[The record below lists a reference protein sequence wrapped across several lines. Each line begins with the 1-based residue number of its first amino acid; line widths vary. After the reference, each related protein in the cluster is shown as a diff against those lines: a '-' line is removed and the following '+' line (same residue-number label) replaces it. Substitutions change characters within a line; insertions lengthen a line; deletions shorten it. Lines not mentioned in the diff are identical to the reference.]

1 MASAAFHFE
10 QAGQIDQMVKAGY
23 QAASQAERAG
33 MYHTALML
41 YQKLRP
47 HVSIEELGPRLAGVL
62 IVLGDWGEAEKL
74 IGLLPVEDTSVRLLR
89 SELAFVRGDFDG
101 ALAEAEMALIGSSAE
116 RVHVLI
122 RLADIALYLGDF
134 SEAQR
139 YGRSALDLAS
149 TSDASLRARCYGIVA
164 ATEFFGGD
172 IQDAETR
179 FRDALELL
187 EGLSEADR
195 DCLVHS
201 TILANLGTVA
211 ETTQEWAA
219 AEHHHRAALRLR
231 REVADARGVLQSLH
245 ALGRARLG
253 AGDRDEAERYFTEA
267 EQLAETLGETLERAK
282 IWHTRAEL
290 LLRDGDASHAQELA
304 TSALE
309 TFTQSRTQYDITHA
323 RVTLSRAALASGQ
336 ERLAVQQG
344 ALARS
349 AVQVMGYGLLCV
361 LYPED
366 VFDLAGRIDGAL
378 TAYACGDALG
388 VPWENAPMGATPSQI
403 EQLPAREGW
412 PRGTTSDDTALTLL
426 VAHHLA
432 DRDGDG
438 DPASFLAD
446 LAEQEAAISGL
457 GPTTTAAI
465 ERFRRG
471 DAAGGSPGRATNG
484 AAMRA
489 LPIGWVL
496 PHDQA
501 ERRRQVTV
509 TMSRATHAD
518 PAALVAAC
526 VMAACASWALEGAS
540 PSMLLAAAAEE
551 AREAAQEVATD
562 ARLADMLTQVSAGT
576 WEPPASGISLD
587 PYETVTA
594 VLWCATR
601 ATSLRSGLMNAVQ
614 LGGDTDTVAALVGG
628 LMGCKLT
635 AEQVRAELPWHRLV
649 VLPEPESAIA
659 ETAVAL
665 ATARAIQS
673 V

>member
-1 MASAAFHFE
+1 
-10 QAGQIDQMVKAGY
+10 
-23 QAASQAERAG
+23 

-47 HVSIEELGPRLAGVL
+47 HVSIDELGPRLAGVL
-62 IVLGDWGEAEKL
+62 IVLGDWSEAEKL
-74 IGLLPVEDTSVRLLR
+74 IGLLPVEDSSVRLLR

-149 TSDASLRARCYGIVA
+149 TSDASLRARCSGIVA
-164 ATEFFGGD
+164 ATEYFGGD
-172 IQDAETR
+172 IRAAETR
-179 FRDALELL
+179 FGDALELL

-195 DCLVHS
+195 DRVIHS

-211 ETTQEWAA
+211 ETRHEWAA
-219 AEHHHRAALRLR
+219 AGHHHRQALRLR

-253 AGDRDEAERYFTEA
+253 AGDRDDAERNCAEA
-267 EQLAETLGETLERAK
+267 GQLADSLGETLERAK

-290 LLRDGDASHAQELA
+290 LLRDGDASRARELA

-309 TFTQSRTQYDITHA
+309 TFTGSRTRYDITRA

-336 ERLAVQQG
+336 EHLAIRQG

-361 LYPED
+361 LYPQD

-388 VPWENAPMGATPSQI
+388 LPWESPPDATAPAPSGQI

-412 PRGTTSDDTALTLL
+412 PRGATSDDTALTLL

-438 DPASFLAD
+438 DPAAFLAD
-446 LAEQEAAISGL
+446 LAGQEPAVRGL

-471 DAAGGSPGRATNG
+471 GETADPPGRATNG

-501 ERRRQVTV
+501 DRRRQVTIA
-509 TMSRATHAD
+509 MSRATHAD

-526 VMAACASWALEGAS
+526 VIAACASWALEGAS
-540 PSMLLAAAAEE
+540 PSTLLAAAAEE
-551 AREAAQEVATD
+551 ARQAAQPVTTD
-562 ARLADMLTQVSAGT
+562 ARLAEMLTQVSAGT
-576 WEPPASGISLD
+576 WQPPANGISPD
-587 PYETVTA
+587 PYDTVA
-594 VLWCATR
+594 AALWCATR
-601 ATSLRSGLMNAVQ
+601 ATSLRNGLVSAVQ
-614 LGGDTDTVAALVGG
+614 LGGEPIPSPRWWAA
-628 LMGCKLT
+628 
-635 AEQVRAELPWHRLV
+635 
-649 VLPEPESAIA
+649 
-659 ETAVAL
+659 
-665 ATARAIQS
+665 
-673 V
+673 

>member
-1 MASAAFHFE
+1 
-10 QAGQIDQMVKAGY
+10 
-23 QAASQAERAG
+23 
-33 MYHTALML
+33 
-41 YQKLRP
+41 
-47 HVSIEELGPRLAGVL
+47 
-62 IVLGDWGEAEKL
+62 
-74 IGLLPVEDTSVRLLR
+74 
-89 SELAFVRGDFDG
+89 
-101 ALAEAEMALIGSSAE
+101 MALIGTSAE
-116 RVHVLI
+116 RATVLV

-149 TSDASLRARCYGIVA
+149 TSDANLRARCYGIVA
-164 ATEFFGGD
+164 ATEYFGGD
-172 IQDAETR
+172 IAAARTR
-179 FRDALELL
+179 FGDALALL
-187 EGLSEADR
+187 EEVPEADR
-195 DCLVHS
+195 DRVIHS

-219 AEHHHRAALRLR
+219 AEHHHREALRLR

-253 AGDRDEAERYFTEA
+253 AGDRDAAERSFTEA
-267 EQLAETLGETLERAK
+267 EQLAESLGETLERAK

-290 LLRDGDASHAQELA
+290 LLRDGDATRARELA

-309 TFTQSRTQYDITHA
+309 VFSQSRTRYDITHA
-323 RVTLSRAALASGQ
+323 RVTLSRAARASGD

-361 LYPED
+361 LYPQD

-388 VPWENAPMGATPSQI
+388 VPWESLRNPNVGTAASQI

-412 PRGTTSDDTALTLL
+412 PRGATSDDTALTLL

-438 DPASFLAD
+438 DPAALLAE
-446 LAEQEAAISGL
+446 LAEQEPAIRGL

-471 DAAGGSPGRATNG
+471 GEADASPGRPTNG

-501 ERRRQVTV
+501 ERRRYVTIA
-509 TMSRATHAD
+509 MSRATHAD

-526 VMAACASWALEGAS
+526 VIAACASWALENAS
-540 PSMLLAAAAEE
+540 PSMLLTAAAEE
-551 AREAAQEVATD
+551 ARQAAQAVATD
-562 ARLADMLTQVSAGT
+562 TRLAEMLAHVSAGT
-576 WEPPASGISLD
+576 WEPPASGISTD
-587 PYETVTA
+587 PYETVA
-594 VLWCATR
+594 AALWCATR
-601 ATSLRSGLMNAVQ
+601 ATSLRSGLVSAVQ

-628 LMGCKLT
+628 LMGGKLT
-635 AEQVRAELPWHRLV
+635 TKQVRAELPWHQLV

-665 ATARAIQS
+665 ATTRAIQS

>member
-1 MASAAFHFE
+1 
-10 QAGQIDQMVKAGY
+10 
-23 QAASQAERAG
+23 
-33 MYHTALML
+33 
-41 YQKLRP
+41 
-47 HVSIEELGPRLAGVL
+47 VL

-74 IGLLPVEDTSVRLLR
+74 IGLLPVEDSSVRLLR

-101 ALAEAEMALIGSSAE
+101 ALAEAEMALIDSFAE

-139 YGRSALDLAS
+139 YGRSALDLSS

-164 ATEFFGGD
+164 ATEYFGGD
-172 IQDAETR
+172 IQAAETR
-179 FRDALELL
+179 FGDARDLL
-187 EGLSEADR
+187 ESLPEADR
-195 DCLVHS
+195 DRVIHS

-211 ETTQEWAA
+211 ETRQEWAA
-219 AEHHHRAALRLR
+219 AEHHHREALRLR

-253 AGDRDEAERYFTEA
+253 TGDRHEAERSFTEA
-267 EQLAETLGETLERAK
+267 GQLAESLGETLERAK

-290 LLRDGDASHAQELA
+290 LLRDGDASRAQGLV

-309 TFTQSRTQYDITHA
+309 AFIQSRTRYDITHA
-323 RVTLSRAALASGQ
+323 RVTLSRAALASGH
-336 ERLAVQQG
+336 ERLAIQQG

-361 LYPED
+361 QYPED

-388 VPWENAPMGATPSQI
+388 VPWENAPVGGTPSQI

-412 PRGTTSDDTALTLL
+412 PRGAISDDTALTLL

-438 DPASFLAD
+438 DPAAFLAD
-446 LAEQEAAISGL
+446 LAEQEAAIRGL

-471 DAAGGSPGRATNG
+471 DEAVGSPGRATNG

-501 ERRRQVTV
+501 ERRRQVTI

-526 VMAACASWALEGAS
+526 VIATCASWALEGAS

-551 AREAAQEVATD
+551 AREAAQAVTTE
-562 ARLADMLTQVSAGT
+562 ARLAEMLTQLSAGT
-576 WEPPASGISLD
+576 WEPPANGISLD
-587 PYETVTA
+587 PNDTVTA
-594 VLWCATR
+594 ALWCATR
-601 ATSLRSGLMNAVQ
+601 ATSLRSGLVSAVQ

-628 LMGCKLT
+628 LMGGKLT
-635 AEQVRAELPWHRLV
+635 AEQVRTELPWHRLV
-649 VLPEPESAIA
+649 VLPEPETAIA
-659 ETAVAL
+659 ETVTAL
-665 ATARAIQS
+665 ATTRAIQS

>member
-1 MASAAFHFE
+1 MPWNSWK
-10 QAGQIDQMVKAGY
+10 G
-23 QAASQAERAG
+23 
-33 MYHTALML
+33 
-41 YQKLRP
+41 
-47 HVSIEELGPRLAGVL
+47 
-62 IVLGDWGEAEKL
+62 
-74 IGLLPVEDTSVRLLR
+74 
-89 SELAFVRGDFDG
+89 
-101 ALAEAEMALIGSSAE
+101 LAE
-116 RVHVLI
+116 
-122 RLADIALYLGDF
+122 
-134 SEAQR
+134 
-139 YGRSALDLAS
+139 
-149 TSDASLRARCYGIVA
+149 T
-164 ATEFFGGD
+164 
-172 IQDAETR
+172 
-179 FRDALELL
+179 
-187 EGLSEADR
+187 DR
-195 DCLVHS
+195 DSVIHS

-211 ETTQEWAA
+211 ETKQEWAA
-219 AEHHHRAALRLR
+219 AEHHHREALRLR

-253 AGDRDEAERYFTEA
+253 AGDRNEAERYVTEA
-267 EQLAETLGETLERAK
+267 GQLAESLGETLERAK

-290 LLRDGDASHAQELA
+290 LLRDGDASRAQEFA
-304 TSALE
+304 ANALE
-309 TFTQSRTQYDITHA
+309 AFALSRTRYDIAHA
-323 RVTLSRAALASGQ
+323 RVTLSRAARASGQ

-412 PRGTTSDDTALTLL
+412 PRGATSDDTALTLL

-438 DPASFLAD
+438 DPATFLAD
-446 LAEQEAAISGL
+446 LAEQEAAIRGL

-471 DAAGGSPGRATNG
+471 DEAAASPGRATNG

-496 PHDQA
+496 PHDQG
-501 ERRRQVTV
+501 ERRRQVTIA
-509 TMSRATHAD
+509 MSRATHAD

-526 VMAACASWALEGAS
+526 VIAACASWALEGAS
-540 PSMLLAAAAEE
+540 PSMVLEAAAEE
-551 AREAAQEVATD
+551 AREAAQEVTAD
-562 ARLADMLTQVSAGT
+562 ARLAEMLTQMSAGT
-576 WEPPASGISLD
+576 WEPPANGISLD
-587 PYETVTA
+587 PYETVA
-594 VLWCATR
+594 AALWCATR
-601 ATSLRSGLMNAVQ
+601 ATSLRSGLVNAVK

-635 AEQVRAELPWHRLV
+635 AEQVRIELSWHQLV
-649 VLPEPESAIA
+649 VLPEPDTAIA
-659 ETAVAL
+659 EAAAAL
-665 ATARAIQS
+665 ATTRAIQS